1 MDKEYLDK
9 LRHSTAHLLAAAVI
23 KLWPKAK
30 PTIGPAIENGFYYDF
45 DFGDIK
51 ISEGDLPKIEEKMHE
66 LVKNWKNFN
75 RIDVSIHQIK
85 KEFKNNKYKI
95 ELAEDFASKGEKL
108 TIFQSGEFRD
118 LCRGGHIE
126 NPSEEIKYF
135 KLLNIAGAYWR
146 GDEKNTMLTRIYGT
160 AFFTKKKLNNYL
172 KMLKEAKERD
182 HKKLGVELDL
192 FTFSDLVGGGLPLW
206 TPKGTLMRNILDEFV
221 WELRKKYGYEKVEI
235 PHITKKDLY
244 VISGHWEK
252 FKNELF
258 KIKTR
263 EKHFFAVKPMNCPHH
278 TQIYS
283 RKINSYKDLPV
294 RYANTTMVY
303 RDEQSGE
310 LSGLSRT
317 RSFTQDDAH
326 VFCRKNQITNEID
339 NIWKIVD
346 EFYGACGFDLK
357 LRLSLS
363 DPKTPE
369 KYLGKRAVWEESENN
384 LRKVISKRGIN
395 NFLEATG
402 EAAFYGPKLDFM
414 AKDSLGREWQVATIQ
429 LDFNMPENFDLYCID
444 ENGKKERIVMIHA
457 AIMGSIERYMSILIE
472 HFAGKFPV
480 WLSPVQ
486 VKILPITKKNIS
498 YTEKIYNDLREKSIR
513 VELDIKS
520 ETLQAKIRAAQLEK
534 IPYMIIVGNKEQETQ
549 TISIRSRDG
558 KNQQNIGPDKFINN
572 IKNLIDTKSLDL

>member
-326 VFCRKNQITNEID
+326 VFCRKSQITDEID
-339 NIWKIVD
+339 NIWNIVG

-363 DPKTPE
+363 DSKTPK